1 MLPPEGA
8 PFPRHTL
15 TLEPQSPGSLL
26 SRVLKNC
33 SSTGNISQALD
44 TFANVAHPKRLHSF
58 SLNLQIMILLF
69 SLHLST
75 TESLPGE
82 SISKQTL
89 SLHNHPA
96 SLTANP
102 PFLKFKTPQYLSQCH
117 SQMTSTQ
124 AHRTCDV
131 LIRKCSCGVSVCS
144 GCSTRHTKC
153 KT

>member
-1 MLPPEGA
+1 MGGREYLRHPLASIFVSFRYTCPSSRPYCLCCSSGCCPQRA
-8 PFPRHTL
+8 LHFPWHTL

-33 SSTGNISQALD
+33 SSLGNISQALD
-44 TFANVAHPKRLHSF
+44 TFANVAHPKRLHPF

-89 SLHNHPA
+89 RPHNHPLP
-96 SLTANP
+96 SLQTH
-102 PFLKFKTPQYLSQCH
+102 LS
-117 SQMTSTQ
+117 
-124 AHRTCDV
+124 
-131 LIRKCSCGVSVCS
+131 
-144 GCSTRHTKC
+144 
-153 KT
+153 